1 MAKRGR
7 PPKPAPEP
15 SPETAVGPPRMPQTV
30 AVDAVASAEWDRVT
44 ALLGDKATA
53 LDAGIL
59 TAYCCAYSML
69 VYARR
74 EIAPAAHEPDAT
86 WILTT
91 STGAGGTKL
100 HPLVGQ
106 INNAARDLARYAD
119 SLGLTPM
126 SRSRSGQA
134 PPAAGDDLDAFLAG
148 GP

>member
-7 PPKPAPEP
+7 PPKAAPDPAPG
-15 SPETAVGPPRMPQTV
+15 TAVGPPTMPTTV
-30 AVDAVASAEWDRVT
+30 AVDAVAASEWDRVT

-74 EIAPAAHEPDAT
+74 EIAPAPDEPDAT

-119 SLGLTPM
+119 ALGLTPL

-134 PPAAGDDLDAFLAG
+134 PPTAPDELDAFLAG
-148 GP
+148 AP